1 MALNPSV
8 DFTVTEVALIG
19 GHHPALHIH
28 HLVPGCGT
36 CDRLIQVRC
45 DGLIQDHLAPAWL

>member
-1 MALNPSV
+1 VALNPSV